1 MAELLLDHGAEVD
14 ARDAQGH
21 TPLELAL
28 LAGKVQVARL
38 LVKRGAAFDPQAL
51 LLLMAHRGVSDRD
64 VLRFLLGAGARLD
77 GRDEAGLAPL
87 HIAVTQ
93 GDLRL
98 AKRLLILGADPN
110 QPFPDGRL
118 PLDAARLA
126 GNPEL
131 VRLLQDY
138 GAQSTTREKNE

>member
-1 MAELLLDHGAEVD
+1 MTELLLDHGARID

-28 LAGKVQVARL
+28 MAGKVQVARL
-38 LVKRGAAFDPQAL
+38 LVKRGAAFDPQGL
-51 LLLMAHRGVSDRD
+51 LLLMAHQGISDRD
-64 VLRFLLGAGARLD
+64 VLHFLLNAGARLD
-77 GRDEAGLAPL
+77 GRDDEGLAPL

-93 GDLRL
+93 GNLRL

-110 QPFPDGRL
+110 QPFPDGSL

-126 GNPEL
+126 HSPEL
-131 VRLLQDY
+131 IRLLQDY
-138 GAQSTTREKNE
+138 GAQSTTREKTE